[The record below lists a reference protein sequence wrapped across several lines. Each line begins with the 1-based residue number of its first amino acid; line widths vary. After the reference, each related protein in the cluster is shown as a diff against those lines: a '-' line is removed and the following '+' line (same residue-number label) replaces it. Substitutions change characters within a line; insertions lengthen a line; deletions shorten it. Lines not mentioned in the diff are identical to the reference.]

1 MYPLLKDFRY
11 FVNNRT
17 QSASLQPMSRL
28 PVAITLIIL
37 ISLQMG
43 GIWMIYTTAI
53 IMHRQQKALR
63 LADVSKRVELTL
75 DASTYA
81 DCLIEENEISYLGMH
96 YDVLS
101 ISFSNE
107 EVRVLAVPDP
117 AENKLH
123 RTLENIRHQSSG
135 WSALAH
141 LVTDFSQ
148 SIYIHS
154 SSIELDLASRSIAEL
169 SVFPSIGGNLCR
181 LFFPEHTHPPC

>member
-1 MYPLLKDFRY
+1 
-11 FVNNRT
+11 
-17 QSASLQPMSRL
+17 MSRL

-43 GIWMIYTTAI
+43 GMWMMYTTAI

-75 DASTYA
+75 DAATYA
-81 DCLIEENEISYLGMH
+81 ACLIEENEISYLGMH

-101 ISFSNE
+101 TSFSNE

-141 LVTDFSQ
+141 LATDFSQ
-148 SIYIHS
+148 SIYIPS
-154 SSIELDLASRSIAEL
+154 SPIELDLASRSIAEL

-181 LFFPEHTHPPC
+181 LFFPEHTHPPCLCV

>member
-43 GIWMIYTTAI
+43 GMWMIYTTAI